1 MLIFFC
7 MINLLVSVLLI
18 LLLLVEPQK
27 EHIRKHVT
35 NIFWYGLLLIHIFDN
50 IDPKAKEGKNMPKAQ
65 WACLA
70 ETDRK

>member
-1 MLIFFC
+1 
-7 MINLLVSVLLI
+7 MIKLPVPILLI

-35 NIFWYGLLLIHIFDN
+35 NIFWYGLLLIPIFDN
-50 IDPKAKEGKNMPKAQ
+50 IDPKAKEGNNMPKAQ
-65 WACLA
+65 WARSA